1 MLKPNYLH
9 SNNNNN
15 ASYKNEFYGGT
26 FFAILD
32 FFIHRKIWNYVFFD
46 VKCVL
51 PEFLLKNKIKT
62 WPLQT

>member
-1 MLKPNYLH
+1 MQ
-9 SNNNNN
+9 
-15 ASYKNEFYGGT
+15 ATKNEFYGGT